1 MTDDLGC
8 HDVGWRNSEQ
18 AQTPALH
25 ALVKAGVEIPRFYV
39 YKMCAPSRASVLSGR
54 YPFQLGLYANNGGF
68 AEGVNLNFT
77 LLPQLLKG
85 GGYKTHAWAN
95 GTLSGSTVIIR
106 LHGAASILST
116 EALAIRTTIGSTE
129 TAAAAPKLAP
139 QVPTIR
145 SIPPPRRWAEA

>member
-8 HDVGWRNSEQ
+8 HGVGWRNSEQ

-85 GGYKTHAWAN
+85 GGYKRTHGQMAHY
-95 GTLSGSTVIIR
+95 L
-106 LHGAASILST
+106 
-116 EALAIRTTIGSTE
+116 AL
-129 TAAAAPKLAP
+129 P
-139 QVPTIR
+139 
-145 SIPPPRRWAEA
+145 